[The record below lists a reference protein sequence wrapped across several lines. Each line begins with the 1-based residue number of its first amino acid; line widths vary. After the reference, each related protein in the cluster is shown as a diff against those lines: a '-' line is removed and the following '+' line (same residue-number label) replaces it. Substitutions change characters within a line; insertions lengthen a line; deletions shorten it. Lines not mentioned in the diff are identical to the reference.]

1 MYGWERLSRACGL
14 SCKMWWPW
22 TAATAES
29 LAYDAVNKDDVTD
42 TGVTVTHDIVTS
54 EPQRPVWADLQVGA
68 PIVRNMSST
77 VINAKS
83 GSYER
88 LSSSMSKLDQKT
100 DVRKASLKDSASNSA
115 SSSVERL
122 HVCEMVTT
130 V

>member
-1 MYGWERLSRACGL
+1 MYGWERLTRACGL

-29 LAYDAVNKDDVTD
+29 LSYDAVNKDDVTEL
-42 TGVTVTHDIVTS
+42 GVTHDIVTS

-88 LSSSMSKLDQKT
+88 LSASMSKLDQKT
-100 DVRKASLKDSASNSA
+100 DLRKASLKDQSASGSA

>member
-14 SCKMWWPW
+14 GCKMWWPW
-22 TAATAES
+22 SAATAETLS
-29 LAYDAVNKDDVTD
+29 YDAVNKDDATELG
-42 TGVTVTHDIVTS
+42 TAHNTVTS
-54 EPQRPVWADLQVGA
+54 EPRRPVWADLQAGA

-88 LSSSMSKLDQKT
+88 LSASTSKLDQKT
-100 DVRKASLKDSASNSA
+100 DIRKASLKDSGSNSA